1 MAADLRSPSTLI
13 VPLAIQIGEAE
24 RRLQNR
30 RRLVQIRGAALRQ
43 MLHQRMTSPTMLLL
57 AGGLGFVMGE
67 LTRRPTPQSRGTDR
81 SPDSGYPFFETVLN
95 FIKLAT
101 WARALFT
108 ALPGAGT
115 QPSSPLETPVQTPD
129 QSQENS
135 Q

>member
-1 MAADLRSPSTLI
+1 MATDLHSPSILTSSLTVKI
-13 VPLAIQIGEAE
+13 SEAE
-24 RRLQNR
+24 CRLQNR
-30 RRLVQIRGAALRQ
+30 QRFVRVRGAALGRT
-43 MLHQRMTSPTMLLL
+43 LHRRMTAPTMLLL
-57 AGGLGFVMGE
+57 AGGLGFLMGE

-81 SPDSGYPFFETVLN
+81 SPDSGYPFFEIVLN

-115 QPSSPLETPVQTPD
+115 QPSSPLQAPVQTPD
-129 QSQENS
+129 RSQENL